1 MKTARYSSFDSKLG
15 KAFENGELSLETLAE
30 IAIQSESP
38 KQISGQQERYEN
50 IINQYI

>member
-1 MKTARYSSFDSKLG
+1 MRDLRYASFDTEQG
-15 KAFENGELSLETLAE
+15 KAFENGELSLEDLAL
-30 IAIQSESP
+30 IALENGAP